1 MNNPDPRDLEAV
13 LSVREQLRLAEE
25 TCDASVIEDLYTED
39 VVVMPPNVP
48 TLEGRQAFVE
58 FARRVLAEL
67 SLEFQRRVQVTGVE
81 VTIVDD
87 VAFEW
92 GSIAQTLIPR
102 AGGEQIQETIRY
114 ASMYRRC
121 ADGQWRV
128 RRLIF
133 NLEHTSEHEARDA
146 AGIVDPTVGPRAE

>member
-1 MNNPDPRDLEAV
+1 MNKPDSYDLEAV
-13 LSVREQLRLAEE
+13 QSVREQLRLAEE
-25 TCDASVIEDLYTED
+25 NGDASLIEDLYTED
-39 VVVMPPNVP
+39 AVIMPPNVP
-48 TLEGRQAFVE
+48 TLEGRQAFVQ

-87 VAFEW
+87 LALEW
-92 GSIAQTLIPR
+92 GTIAQTLIPR
-102 AGGEQIQETIRY
+102 AGGEPIQETIRY

-133 NLEHTSEHEARDA
+133 NLENTSDQE
-146 AGIVDPTVGPRAE
+146 